1 MEITLDKELKQAKR
15 KTAKPMLWIAIVSM
29 IMMFAGLT
37 SAYIVSSARQD
48 WVSFQ
53 MPNAFYVS
61 TLLILLSSTTF
72 FMAKK
77 FIRKDNRQ
85 ITSILL
91 LTTLA
96 LGIAFVVFQFIG
108 YNQLINSGLYLTG
121 PESRISSSLFYV
133 ISFAHLLHIIAG
145 LVVVSVVIFNHFR
158 FKYNSSEVLGIE
170 LGSIFW
176 HFLDILWIAL
186 FLFFYLKG

>member
-1 MEITLDKELKQAKR
+1 
-15 KTAKPMLWIAIVSM
+15 MLWIAIVSM
-29 IMMFAGLT
+29 VMMFAGLT
-37 SAYIVSSARQD
+37 SAYIVSSSRED
-48 WVSFQ
+48 WVSFE
-53 MPNAFYVS
+53 MPTAFYIS
-61 TLLILLSSTTF
+61 TALILLSSTSF

-77 FIRKDNRQ
+77 FIKQDNRQ
-85 ITSILL
+85 LTTVMLL
-91 LTTLA
+91 ATLA

-108 YNQLINSGLYLTG
+108 YNQLIDSGLYLTG
-121 PESRISSSLFYV
+121 EKSRISSSLFYV

-145 LVVVSVVIFNHFR
+145 VIVVSVVIFNHFR